1 MRDFRAVR
9 KDSIPVP
16 TESPKSGTKGPRGLP
31 PGRLALRDRR
41 YAIRYPFGAAVETL
55 DLESGIRCTGTTTD
69 ISLGGCF
76 VRTAKPVTL
85 SARVRVWLAK
95 DKKTVEIL
103 ARVRSVKPG
112 IGMGLEF
119 VDLDDAAYAALQSW
133 IAALRSR

>member
-1 MRDFRAVR
+1 MR
-9 KDSIPVP
+9 P
-16 TESPKSGTKGPRGLP
+16 ESPKPGTKAAAERSA
-31 PGRLALRDRR
+31 RALGVRDRR
-41 YAIRYPFGAAVETL
+41 YAIRYPFDAAVEAL
-55 DLESGIRCTGTTTD
+55 DLELGVRSSGTTTD

-85 SARVRVWLAK
+85 SARVRVWLTK
-95 DKKTVEIL
+95 EKKSVEIL

-133 IAALRSR
+133 IAALRTR